1 MATCPK
7 CGGYLSDDH
16 RCFGAWWQI
25 VRTIGVAF
33 AGAVFG
39 IVAVVA
45 LAEHPSTS
53 LLGAMGLLGAVL
65 VTALWRATGFWL

>member
-16 RCFGAWWQI
+16 RCFGAWRRI
-25 VRTIGVAF
+25 TRATGVGV

-39 IVAVVA
+39 VVVVLV
-45 LAEHPSTS
+45 LAEHSSES
-53 LLGAMGLLGAVL
+53 LLTVAGLLGAV
-65 VTALWRATGFWL
+65 VVSALWRASGL